1 MSYPYLSDVLNA
13 LLGTQWHIPIAMFG
27 TFVAL
32 ALVVGAWL
40 ATKEFLRLEKI
51 GVLPK
56 TVDTTAGSIPPNQ
69 LVSDL
74 VLICALFGIVGA
86 RVFHILDYPAEFLDD
101 PASMIFTR
109 AGFSIYGGLIFGV
122 IAGVFYLRRYS
133 IPITPVLDAV
143 APSMI
148 LGYGIGRI
156 GCQVSGDGDWGI
168 LSNMALKPNWLPDW
182 LWAQTYENNI
192 AGVLIPEPGVYP
204 TSIYETVA
212 ALMIFAF
219 LWSVRKLH
227 YRSGHL
233 FSMYLLLTGFQR
245 LLIEKIRVNKE
256 LYLFDIGFT
265 QAELISAILILGGLI
280 GIIKTSQSKSIPK
293 VAFSIAVFGA
303 LTACAAL

>member
-13 LLGTQWHIPIAMFG
+13 LLGTQWHLPIAMFG
-27 TFVAL
+27 TFVAI
-32 ALVVGAWL
+32 ALIVGTWL
-40 ATKEFLRLEKI
+40 ATKEFVRLEQL

-56 TVDTTAGSIPPNQ
+56 TIATTAGRIPPNQ

-86 RVFHILDYPAEFLDD
+86 RVFHILDYPADFLND

-109 AGFSIYGGLIFGV
+109 SGFSIYGGLTFGV

-133 IPITPVLDAV
+133 IPIAPVLDAV

-168 LSNMALKPNWLPDW
+168 MANMALKPGWLPDW
-182 LWAQTYENNI
+182 LWAQSYENNI
-192 AGVLIPEPGVYP
+192 AGVIIPEPGVYP
-204 TSIYETVA
+204 TSIYEAVA
-212 ALMIFAF
+212 ALLIFAF

-245 LLIEKIRVNKE
+245 LLVEKIRINKE
-256 LYLFDIGFT
+256 LYFFDFGFT

-280 GIIKTSQSKSIPK
+280 WIIKTSQTKIIPK